1 MKIESFV
8 LPEHDW
14 VPNNPRLPVLLYRG
28 ATEGTDREATARAFE
43 EAFENNGWPPQWRDG
58 IYDYH
63 HYHSTA
69 HEALGVAAGSATLT
83 IGGPG
88 GKDIQVEAGD
98 ALVLPTGTGHR
109 SIKTSDDFLVVG
121 AYPQGQDW
129 DICRQAPSDE
139 ARKRMTALRI
149 PAADPVDGPAGPLT
163 KLWSSEAVAMR
174 HRHREV

>member
-1 MKIESFV
+1 MKVENFI

-14 VPNNPRLPVLLYRG
+14 VPNNPKLPVLIYR
-28 ATEGTDREATARAFE
+28 AAIAAADCETAAKAFE
-43 EAFENNGWPPQWRDG
+43 DMFARDGWPPQWRDG

-88 GKDIQVEAGD
+88 GRDIRVEAGD

-109 SIKTSDDFLVVG
+109 SIGASDDFLVVG
-121 AYPQGQDW
+121 AYPEGQDW
-129 DICRQAPSDE
+129 DICREAPSDE
-139 ARKRMTALRI
+139 ARRRMRALPV
-149 PAADPVDGPAGPLT
+149 PAKDPVAGDDGPL
-163 KLWSSEAVAMR
+163 
-174 HRHREV
+174 RENWTA

>member
-1 MKIESFV
+1 MKVESFM

-14 VPNNPRLPVLLYRG
+14 VPSNPKLPVLVYRG
-28 ATEGTDREATARAFE
+28 AVAVADCETVAKAFE
-43 EAFENNGWPPQWRDG
+43 DMFARNGWPPQWRDG

-88 GKDIQVEAGD
+88 GRDIRVEAGD

-109 SIKTSDDFLVVG
+109 SIKASDDFLVVG
-121 AYPQGQDW
+121 AYPEGQDW
-129 DICRQAPSDE
+129 DICREAPSDE
-139 ARKRMTALRI
+139 TRRRMRALPV
-149 PAADPVDGPAGPLT
+149 PAKDPVAGDNGPL
-163 KLWSSEAVAMR
+163 
-174 HRHREV
+174 RENWTA

>member
-1 MKIESFV
+1 MNVESFV

-28 ATEGTDREATARAFE
+28 AVEAADCERAAKAFE
-43 EAFENNGWPPQWRDG
+43 AAFDANGWPPQWRDG

-69 HEALGVAAGSATLT
+69 HEALGIAAGTATLT

-88 GKDIQVEAGD
+88 GREIRVEAGD

-109 SIKTSDDFLVVG
+109 SIEASDDFVVVG
-121 AYPQGQDW
+121 AYPCGQNW
-129 DICRQAPSDE
+129 DICREAPSKD
-139 ARKRMTALRI
+139 ARERMAGL
-149 PAADPVDGPAGPLT
+149 PLPDADPIAGRTGPLIEQW
-163 KLWSSEAVAMR
+163 K
-174 HRHREV
+174 